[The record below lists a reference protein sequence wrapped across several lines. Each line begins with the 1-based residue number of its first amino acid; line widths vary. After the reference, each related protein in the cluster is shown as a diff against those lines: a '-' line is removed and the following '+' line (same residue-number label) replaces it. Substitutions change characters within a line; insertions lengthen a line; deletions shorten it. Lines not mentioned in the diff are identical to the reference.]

1 LLISPIFCPFSE
13 DTPGPTTAKI
23 ISIDGEKKLVFDAI
37 EGHESVR
44 QNALTLTQ
52 MRRIMAD
59 LIAARRADG
68 DDALDYVDGLTLFSE
83 ADQQDLPDNLHPNAA
98 GYVRIGERFAK
109 IAFDQGMFNR
119 LSAPRSRFD

>member
-1 LLISPIFCPFSE
+1 M
-13 DTPGPTTAKI
+13 
-23 ISIDGEKKLVFDAI
+23 FDAI

-68 DDALDYVDGLTLFSE
+68 DDALDYVDGLTLFSA